1 MGNAAAGSEA
11 ECRHSEVRGT
21 GQGILNFHLHGLRH
35 LFPTMETKIQVREL
49 SHQLS
54 LAYLKSILVKY

>member
-1 MGNAAAGSEA
+1 MENAEAGSGV

-35 LFPTMETKIQVREL
+35 QFPTMETKIQVREL
-49 SHQLS
+49 SQQLS
-54 LAYLKSILVKY
+54 LAYLSILVKY